1 MTDRTTPTYTL
12 RILLFALT
20 SLAMMLALP
29 VGQAQDA
36 DDNPVI
42 IQLMRTQIRLDEFNE
57 RFEIA
62 ARNIAAQQGL
72 PFNEQVVAQLQ
83 ALRPQYLEQLATEL
97 VLLDEAEARGIE
109 PDTEFVEA
117 RIAELRE
124 SLGSEEEFQAALAQ
138 AGFEDEQQ
146 LRTVLSEATVLD
158 QVISELQSSVEV
170 SEEEA
175 QAFYEA
181 NQDQFATPAQVCAR
195 HILLESEETAQ
206 ELLTVLEEGGD
217 FAELAQEFSVG
228 PSAPQGGDLG
238 CLSPGQT
245 VQPFNDAAFAA
256 EVDEVV
262 GPVETQFGYHLIQV
276 YDRQDATSP
285 DFAEV
290 EEQIVA
296 QLQQQQLQ
304 PVIDALR
311 AESGVETLP
320 ENLGTAALSVPEDAP
335 ETVDPEAV
343 DPEAVDP
350 EETDEG
356 SETSQEE
363 TTEDNAADDTTD
375 DATDEE
381 TGEET
386 DDSSN

>member
-1 MTDRTTPTYTL
+1 MTYRTTPTRAL
-12 RILLFALT
+12 RIFLLALT
-20 SLAMMLALP
+20 SLVMMLALP
-29 VGQAQDA
+29 VGQAQDDSA
-36 DDNPVI
+36 DNPVI

-117 RIAELRE
+117 RLTELRE
-124 SLGSEEEFQAALAQ
+124 SLGSDGEFQAALAL

-146 LRTVLSEATVLD
+146 LRTILSEATILD

-175 QAFYEA
+175 QAFYET
-181 NQDQFATPAQVCAR
+181 NQEQFGTPAQVCAR

-206 ELLTVLEEGGD
+206 EVLTVLEEEGGD
-217 FAELAQEFSVG
+217 FAALAQEFSVG

-245 VQPFNDAAFAA
+245 VQPFNDAAFSA

-262 GPVETQFGYHLIQV
+262 GPVETQFGFHLIQV
-276 YDRQDATSP
+276 YERQEATSP

-290 EEQIVA
+290 EEQIVV

-304 PVIDALR
+304 PVIDELR
-311 AESGVETLP
+311 AESGVETFP
-320 ENLGTAALSVPEDAP
+320 ENLGAAALSVPESAPATVDP
-335 ETVDPEAV
+335 ETVDPATLTPDESS
-343 DPEAVDP
+343 PETGEGAAD
-350 EETDEG
+350 ESDEG
-356 SETSQEE
+356 SDDGSDD
-363 TTEDNAADDTTD
+363 EDSGN
-375 DATDEE
+375 
-381 TGEET
+381 
-386 DDSSN
+386 